1 MILGVPTSAANVA
14 PHGQGHITLDE
25 LFRRAAARRPGAI
38 ALADAPNRQ
47 KFTDGAPLRLSYAE
61 ADRMISAIAGR
72 LRRMGLP
79 TDAIVG
85 IQMPNIVE
93 NVLAILGVLRAGLI
107 AAPLPLLWRRADAV
121 TALARVGAKALITCR
136 RVGGFEHCQLALHV
150 AAEVFS
156 IRYVCGFGGNL
167 PDGAVALDDLFTAAK
182 LDPVPPLDR
191 DSDAAAHLAVTTFEV
206 GEDGPVP
213 VARRHLELL
222 AGGLCV
228 LLEGRLE
235 QDASVLSSIAPSS
248 FAGICLTLVPWL
260 LTGGTLSLHHPF
272 DGEVFARQR
281 RDERAATLILP
292 APAAFRLAETG
303 LFAREGPTT
312 VLAAW
317 HAPERLAAGSEWPER
332 DAVLVDV
339 PIFGEAGFVA
349 GRRGTGGRPLPM
361 PLGSVAAP
369 RDAKDAVTVAEL
381 AATATNTVALRGP
394 IVPRHV
400 FPPGIERSDQPHF
413 EIARDGFVD
422 SGFPCQV
429 DPLSQTLAITG
440 PPSGIVNVGGYR
452 FPLCALLATIG
463 RIDPGAALAAL
474 PDPLTGQRLVGTAAD
489 LDAMAAALRAL
500 GVNPLVT
507 AAFGERGAQV
517 LRGAVAAG

>member
-1 MILGVPTSAANVA
+1 MILGAPTSAASVA
-14 PHGQGHITLDE
+14 PHGQGGITLDE

-292 APAAFRLAETG
+292 
-303 LFAREGPTT
+303 
-312 VLAAW
+312 
-317 HAPERLAAGSEWPER
+317 
-332 DAVLVDV
+332 
-339 PIFGEAGFVA
+339 
-349 GRRGTGGRPLPM
+349 
-361 PLGSVAAP
+361 
-369 RDAKDAVTVAEL
+369 
-381 AATATNTVALRGP
+381 
-394 IVPRHV
+394 
-400 FPPGIERSDQPHF
+400 
-413 EIARDGFVD
+413 
-422 SGFPCQV
+422 
-429 DPLSQTLAITG
+429 
-440 PPSGIVNVGGYR
+440 
-452 FPLCALLATIG
+452 
-463 RIDPGAALAAL
+463 
-474 PDPLTGQRLVGTAAD
+474 
-489 LDAMAAALRAL
+489 
-500 GVNPLVT
+500 
-507 AAFGERGAQV
+507 
-517 LRGAVAAG
+517 